1 MLLTES
7 SEMLRFALFSG
18 FTGFVIFCACFA
30 SQVWWRRNIGVGSA
44 VSWVARLRSI
54 ALVAGVIGLGVSWA
68 MTYSAKRSGIV
79 DGKDLFVV
87 HARPDSDVSMTARAD
102 VGPGDVVAVFHP
114 PGLDAQLSVLDSEIK
129 EAQERIDALAVRP
142 VEIDP
147 LLVQQYSQLRT
158 QVDHQQQLQLEFM
171 RAQREVEAHKMQTD
185 FSFGR
190 ERNEIENK
198 IAIEKTTLGA
208 LPAQLRIAQ
217 LQFNR
222 ADELRRNALVTAQA
236 VEDRT
241 SAVLALR
248 LQSSKVESSIAGLT
262 ERLALLTSQQGS
274 AISLLDQQL
283 AVVSRDA
290 DAATQSIKELH
301 AQLADVERRVELD
314 RARAWMLRD
323 REESAARQ
331 QRDTRVAERARAV
344 ASSEMRAPF
353 AGRVIY
359 RSASPGLAQD
369 GAPILAVSTG
379 AGFQAKILMPASEV
393 SSVAAAGDVT
403 FLLEHSIL
411 KRYFAGRFL
420 SAEPA
425 PFQSGYVI
433 AHFDAQLPSDAIGL
447 LGNVREPL
455 NVRLLAQPPLLMS
468 PGIDVS
474 LLVIALAVIL
484 TGINVLRRGPTADR
498 LPKQRAPYLLTL
510 NDKPS
515 EQTLLT

>member
-1 MLLTES
+1 
-7 SEMLRFALFSG
+7 
-18 FTGFVIFCACFA
+18 
-30 SQVWWRRNIGVGSA
+30 
-44 VSWVARLRSI
+44 
-54 ALVAGVIGLGVSWA
+54 
-68 MTYSAKRSGIV
+68 
-79 DGKDLFVV
+79 
-87 HARPDSDVSMTARAD
+87 
-102 VGPGDVVAVFHP
+102 
-114 PGLDAQLSVLDSEIK
+114 
-129 EAQERIDALAVRP
+129 
-142 VEIDP
+142 
-147 LLVQQYSQLRT
+147 
-158 QVDHQQQLQLEFM
+158 LEFM
-171 RAQREVEAHKMQTD
+171 RAQREVEAHKMQID

-208 LPAQLRIAQ
+208 LPALLRIAQ
-217 LQFNR
+217 LQFDR
-222 ADELRRNALVTAQA
+222 ADELRRNALLTAQA

-301 AQLADVERRVELD
+301 AQFADVERRVELD

-455 NVRLLAQPPLLMS
+455 NVHLLAQPPLLMS

-484 TGINVLRRGPTADR
+484 TGINILRRGPTADR
-498 LPKQRAPYLLTL
+498 PPGQRAPFLLTL

-515 EQTLLT
+515 EHCVGSVRSS